1 MTTAVK
7 SDSTSDKPVPQL
19 VAVPPS
25 TGNIDPSTLP
35 FFGEDFAY
43 VDTET
48 TGVDPAVDKICEIA
62 IVRYRAGVREVFHT
76 LVDPEMS
83 IPPTASAV
91 HHITDRTIAQA
102 KARGE
107 APTFAELAPKVME
120 MLDGAHVYAHNRSF
134 DEAFVD
140 GGLQLPLDPKSWL
153 CTVRLSRHL
162 LSTAPAHG
170 NQVLRYWLQT
180 EPESAGL
187 GPHRAIDDV
196 YTSLENTYHLWKQ
209 AAMLGITT
217 HDDLLELCNRPIIV
231 STMHF
236 GAHVGKDFKDIPS
249 SYFEWALGR
258 VPGKGGLTD
267 MDEDLRISMER
278 ELASPGRKEADVRI
292 KAEEASKIVPAT
304 HMAFGNKHNGKPMGE
319 VPLDY
324 LEWIERD
331 NPRCSPEVRAGVKL
345 ELAKRRNDAS
355 KAAGYAPTAGG
366 ASLDVAASTYVKL
379 ATLVRKGSD
388 EERFLTATQAAGASE
403 GALEAYL
410 NDFARAEPAEYLRVS
425 KLIGGGEG
433 EWMRNVAG
441 VKLDAPAPAR
451 VAAAAPTPS
460 AAQGQAA
467 TREGGRLTLFA
478 SRSQTE
484 PEAEDTAGPPPEF
497 EAEGSGA
504 PFASAP
510 APRRMR
516 PR

>member
-1 MTTAVK
+1 MTTPARP
-7 SDSTSDKPVPQL
+7 DSTSDKPVPQP

-62 IVRYRAGVREVFHT
+62 IVRYRAGVREIFHT

-107 APTFAELAPKVME
+107 APTFAEIAPKVME
-120 MLDGAHVYAHNRSF
+120 MLDSAHVYAHNRSF

-140 GGLQLPLDPKSWL
+140 GGLQVPLDPKSWL

-162 LSTAPAHG
+162 LPTAPAHG
-170 NQVLRYWLQT
+170 NQVLHYWLQT

-187 GPHRAIDDV
+187 GPHCAIDDV
-196 YTSLENTYHLWKQ
+196 FTSLDNTYHLWKQ
-209 AAMLGITT
+209 AEMLGVKT
-217 HDDLLELCNRPIIV
+217 HDGLLELCNRSIIV

-236 GAHVGKDFKDIPS
+236 GTHVGKDFKDIPS

-258 VPGKGGLTD
+258 VPGKDGLTD
-267 MDEDLRISMER
+267 MDEDLRISMEQ
-278 ELASPGRKEADVRI
+278 ELARPGRKGDDARI
-292 KAEEASKIVPAT
+292 KAEEASKVVPAT
-304 HMAFGNKHNGKPMGE
+304 HMTFGNKHNGKPMGV

-324 LEWIERD
+324 LAWIERD
-331 NPRCSPEVRAGVKL
+331 NPRCCPEVRAGVKL
-345 ELAKRRNDAS
+345 ELAKRRGDVPKPS
-355 KAAGYAPTAGG
+355 AAVPAAGG
-366 ASLDVAASTYVKL
+366 AALDVAASTYVKL
-379 ATLVRKGSD
+379 AALVAKGSN
-388 EERFLTATQAAGASE
+388 EERLLTATQAANAAE

-410 NDFARAEPAEYLRVS
+410 NDFASAEPAEYLRVT
-425 KLIGGGEG
+425 KAIGGSGG
-433 EWMRNVAG
+433 EWMRNVVG
-441 VKLDAPAPAR
+441 VKLDASAPAR
-451 VAAAAPTPS
+451 AAAPAS
-460 AAQGQAA
+460 AAASAA
-467 TREGGRLTLFA
+467 STESGRLALFA
-478 SRSQTE
+478 SRSQAE
-484 PEAEDTAGPPPEF
+484 PEAEDTAGPPPDF
-497 EAEGSGA
+497 ELEGSGA

>member
-7 SDSTSDKPVPQL
+7 PDSASDKPVPQP
-19 VAVPPS
+19 VAVPPA

-35 FFGEDFAY
+35 FFAEDFAY

-62 IVRYRAGVREVFHT
+62 IVRFRAGVREVFHT

-91 HHITDRTIAQA
+91 HHITDRSIAEA

-107 APTFAELAPKVME
+107 APTFAEIAPKVME
-120 MLDGAHVYAHNRSF
+120 MLDGAYVYAHNRSF

-140 GGLQLPLDPKSWL
+140 GELQLPLDPRSWV

-162 LSTAPAHG
+162 LPTAPAHG
-170 NQVLRYWLQT
+170 NQVLHYWLQT

-209 AAMLGITT
+209 AEMLGVKA
-217 HDDLLELCNRPIIV
+217 HEGLLELCNQPIIV
-231 STMHF
+231 STMQF
-236 GAHVGKDFKDIPS
+236 GAHVGKDFRDIPS

-267 MDEDLRISMER
+267 IDEDLRISMEL
-278 ELASPGRKEADVRI
+278 ELSRPGRKEDDARI
-292 KAEEASKIVPAT
+292 KAEEASKIAPAT
-304 HMAFGNKHNGKPMGE
+304 HMTFGNKHNGKPMSS

-345 ELAKRRNDAS
+345 ELAKRRNAGPNLTAAARAAS
-355 KAAGYAPTAGG
+355 G
-366 ASLDVAASTYVKL
+366 AHLDVAASTYVKL
-379 ATLVRKGSD
+379 AALVRKGSD
-388 EERFLTATQAAGASE
+388 EERLLTATQAAGAAE
-403 GALEAYL
+403 GAFEAYL
-410 NDFARAEPAEYLRVS
+410 NDFARAEPAEYLRVTKVIS
-425 KLIGGGEG
+425 GREG
-433 EWMRNVAG
+433 EWMRDVATM
-441 VKLDAPAPAR
+441 KLDAPSPTQ
-451 VAAAAPTPS
+451 AAAATP
-460 AAQGQAA
+460 AQAA
-467 TREGGRLTLFA
+467 VKESGRLALFA
-478 SRSQTE
+478 NRSQGE
-484 PEAEDTAGPPPEF
+484 PGAEDSAGPPPEF
-497 EAEGSGA
+497 EVDGADA

>member
-1 MTTAVK
+1 MTTAAK
-7 SDSTSDKPVPQL
+7 PDSTSDKPVPQP
-19 VAVPPS
+19 VAAPPF

-35 FFGEDFAY
+35 FIGQDFAY

-62 IVRYRAGVREVFHT
+62 IVRYRAGVREIFHT

-107 APTFAELAPKVME
+107 APTFAEIAPKVME

-140 GGLQLPLDPKSWL
+140 GELELPLDPKSWL

-162 LSTAPAHG
+162 LPTAPAHG
-170 NQVLRYWLQT
+170 NQVLHYWLQT

-209 AAMLGITT
+209 AEMLGVRT

-236 GAHVGKDFKDIPS
+236 GTHVGKDFKDIPS

-258 VPGKGGLTD
+258 VPGKDGLTD
-267 MDEDLRISMER
+267 MDEDLRISMEQ
-278 ELASPGRKEADVRI
+278 ELARPGRKEDDARI
-292 KAEEASKIVPAT
+292 RAEEASRIVPAT
-304 HMAFGNKHNGKPMGE
+304 HMTFGNKHNGKPMSA

-324 LEWIERD
+324 LEWIARE

-345 ELAKRRNDAS
+345 ELEKRSQSAP
-355 KAAGYAPTAGG
+355 KPAAGSPAAGG
-366 ASLDVAASTYVKL
+366 AQLDVAASTYVKL
-379 ATLVRKGSD
+379 AALVRRGSE
-388 EERFLTATQAAGASE
+388 EERFLTATQAAGAAE
-403 GALEAYL
+403 DALESYL
-410 NDFARAEPAEYLRVS
+410 KDFARAEPDEYLRVT
-425 KLIGGGEG
+425 KVIDGREG
-433 EWMRNVAG
+433 EWMRQVAG
-441 VKLDAPAPAR
+441 VKLEAPAPAR
-451 VAAAAPTPS
+451 AQAVASAPAASAPAGTKE
-460 AAQGQAA
+460 A
-467 TREGGRLTLFA
+467 GRLSLFA
-478 SRSQTE
+478 NRSATE
-484 PEAEDTAGPPPEF
+484 PDAEDTAGPPPDF
-497 EAEGSGA
+497 EAEGASA
-504 PFASAP
+504 PFAPAP
-510 APRRMR
+510 ASRRMR

>member
-7 SDSTSDKPVPQL
+7 PDSTSDKPVPQP
-19 VAVPPS
+19 VAVPPA

-62 IVRYRAGVREVFHT
+62 IVRYRAGVREIFHT

-91 HHITDRTIAQA
+91 HHITDRAIAQA

-107 APTFAELAPKVME
+107 APTFAEIAPKVME

-140 GGLQLPLDPKSWL
+140 GELQLPLDPKSWL

-162 LSTAPAHG
+162 LPSAPAHG
-170 NQVLRYWLQT
+170 NQVLHYWLQT

-196 YTSLENTYHLWKQ
+196 FTSLENTYHLWKQ
-209 AAMLGITT
+209 AEMLGVKT
-217 HDDLLELCNRPIIV
+217 HDGLLELCNRPIIV

-236 GAHVGKDFKDIPS
+236 GAHVGKDFKDVPS

-258 VPGKGGLTD
+258 VPGKDGLTD
-267 MDEDLRISMER
+267 MDEDLRISMEQ
-278 ELASPGRKEADVRI
+278 ELARPGRKEDDARI

-304 HMAFGNKHNGKPMGE
+304 HMTFGNKHNGKLMGV

-324 LEWIERD
+324 LEWIERE

-345 ELAKRRNDAS
+345 ELTKRRGEAPKPS
-355 KAAGYAPTAGG
+355 AAGPAGGG

-379 ATLVRKGSD
+379 AALVRKGSD
-388 EERFLTATQAAGASE
+388 EERFLTATQAANAAE

-410 NDFARAEPAEYLRVS
+410 NDFARAEPAEYLRVT
-425 KLIGGGEG
+425 KVIGGREG
-433 EWMRNVAG
+433 EWMRNVVD
-441 VKLDAPAPAR
+441 VKLDAVAPAPA
-451 VAAAAPTPS
+451 
-460 AAQGQAA
+460 AAQTPAPA
-467 TREGGRLTLFA
+467 KTTASKESGRLALFA
-478 SRSQTE
+478 SRSQAE
-484 PEAEDTAGPPPEF
+484 PEAEDTAGPPPEL
-497 EAEGSGA
+497 ELEGSGA